1 MLNILEF
8 RYGVN
13 YSTGELIARYSK
25 NRLLGNKYPSD
36 VISKLKLLVMLTDFF
51 NELPDDLSE
60 EKYWLPEDIH
70 KAMEQYNAFA
80 NRNYYMNLKTN

>member
-1 MLNILEF
+1 
-8 RYGVN
+8 
-13 YSTGELIARYSK
+13 
-25 NRLLGNKYPSD
+25 
-36 VISKLKLLVMLTDFF
+36 MLTDFF

-80 NRNYYMNLKTN
+80 NTNYYMNIKTN